1 MDFLIPRFNDIID
14 IILVSIILYEVFII
28 TRRTGG
34 YQVLIGLVFIFF
46 LYYVAAMFNLK
57 MMSAILRTLKNV
69 WVLAIIILFQPE
81 LRSLLSKI
89 HLSKGFGSIFKKRET
104 FFYGQLMDAV
114 SSMSFRKMGALIV
127 IEISH
132 PLDRFIDKAEL
143 IDAAISVRLLLSI
156 FNTGSILHD
165 GAVIIRGDR
174 ILAAKAVL
182 PLSSREEYL
191 KRYGMRHMAAV
202 GISEITDAFA
212 IIVSEESGKVSVA
225 QHGVLLPNIPF
236 EELMQRIADATSK

>member
-1 MDFLIPRFNDIID
+1 MKFLIPGLNDIID
-14 IILVSIILYEVFII
+14 IILVSIILYEVFLI
-28 TRRTGG
+28 TKRTGG
-34 YQVLIGLVFIFF
+34 YQILFGLVVIFL
-46 LYYVAAMFNLK
+46 LYYVAAMFNLE

-81 LRSLLSKI
+81 LRSMLSKI
-89 HLSKGFGSIFKKRET
+89 HLSKSLGAIFKKKET
-104 FFYGQLMDAV
+104 FFYCQLMDAI

-127 IEISH
+127 IELTH
-132 PLDRFIDKAEL
+132 PLDRFIDKAEV

-156 FNTGSILHD
+156 FTSGSILHD
-165 GAVIIRGDR
+165 GAVIIRGER

-182 PLSSREEYL
+182 PLSSKEEYL

-212 IIVSEESGKVSVA
+212 IVVSEETGKVSIA
-225 QHGVLLPNIPF
+225 QHGVLIPNVPF
-236 EELMQRIADATSK
+236 EELMQRIADATNR

>member
-1 MDFLIPRFNDIID
+1 MGFLIPQINDILD
-14 IILVSIILYEVFII
+14 IILVAIILYEVFVI
-28 TRRTGG
+28 TKRTGG
-34 YQVLIGLVFIFF
+34 YQILIGVIFIFF
-46 LYYVAAMFNLK
+46 LYYAAALFNLE
-57 MMSAILRTLKNV
+57 MMSAILRALKNV

-81 LRSLLSKI
+81 LRSMLSKI
-89 HLSKGFGSIFKKRET
+89 HFSKNFGSIFKKRET

-127 IEISH
+127 IELSH
-132 PLDRFIDKAEL
+132 PLDRFIDKAEV
-143 IDAAISVRLLLSI
+143 IDASISVRLLLSI
-156 FNTGSILHD
+156 FTPGSILHD
-165 GAVIIRGDR
+165 GAVIIRGER

-182 PLSSREEYL
+182 PLSSHEEYL

-212 IIVSEESGKVSVA
+212 IVVSEETGKVSVA